1 MGYGFLSELIAYIQ
15 VLFSTKGVEIVSPDK
30 CHFANIALHC
40 FAHQVKAKM
49 KEKNAITVAFK
60 YASNNFV

>member
-15 VLFSTKGVEIVSPDK
+15 VLFTTKGVEIVAADK

-40 FAHQVKAKM
+40 FAHQVKNKLQD
-49 KEKNAITVAFK
+49 KHIIDITFR
-60 YASNNFV
+60 

>member
-15 VLFSTKGVEIVSPDK
+15 VLFSTKGVEIVSADK

-40 FAHQVKAKM
+40 FAHQAKAKLQ
-49 KEKNAITVAFK
+49 ERTAIFVAFK
-60 YASNNFV
+60 